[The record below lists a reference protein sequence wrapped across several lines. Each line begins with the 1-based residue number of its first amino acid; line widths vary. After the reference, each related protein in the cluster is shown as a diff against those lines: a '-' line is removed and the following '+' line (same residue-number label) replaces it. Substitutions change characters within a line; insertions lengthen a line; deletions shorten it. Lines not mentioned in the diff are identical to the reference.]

1 MDLTIECDICN
12 GNADSTFKRIEV
24 WKNDTWRMT
33 MSKYSDVRGFCYL
46 EPRRH
51 IESITDLDGIEA
63 AEFGT
68 VLASLTSALKR
79 ATGVKLVYV
88 YIYGDHIKHLHVHL
102 APHVDGDLYCD
113 DVVKSGLELSET
125 ELSDD
130 EQKRLCERIYNEIS

>member
-1 MDLTIECDICN
+1 MVMDPTIECDICN

-33 MSKYSDVRGFCYL
+33 MSKYSDVRSFCYL

-63 AEFGT
+63 AELGT

-79 ATGVKLVYV
+79 VSTDPFIFLM
-88 YIYGDHIKHLHVHL
+88 
-102 APHVDGDLYCD
+102 
-113 DVVKSGLELSET
+113 
-125 ELSDD
+125 
-130 EQKRLCERIYNEIS
+130 